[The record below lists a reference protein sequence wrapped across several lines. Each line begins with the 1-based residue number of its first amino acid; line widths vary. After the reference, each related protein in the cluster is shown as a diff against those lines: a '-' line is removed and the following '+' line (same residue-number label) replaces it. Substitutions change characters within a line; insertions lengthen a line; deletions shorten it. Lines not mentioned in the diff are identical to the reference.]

1 MPLVSNKEAL
11 EELSA
16 LWGSSPSMSM
26 LPHTKIANK
35 EEVPKELSDLW
46 GPAPDLSMIWDST
59 DTCKSKRVKT
69 PSLAKVYSILGLGKS
84 TGRSPV
90 TTSLGS
96 IAKARDLLDPMK
108 KAFAIDTPLSPDGKA
123 DSMKTLQVTIGKE
136 RPHINKGLVPY
147 AWETKKC

>member
-1 MPLVSNKEAL
+1 MSLISKEEL
-11 EELSA
+11 DYLSA
-16 LWGSSPSMSM
+16 LWDSSPNMSM
-26 LPHTKIANK
+26 LPQTKMVNK
-35 EEVPKELSDLW
+35 EEIPKELSDLW
-46 GPAPDLSMIWDST
+46 GTPPDLSMIWDTT
-59 DTCKSKRVKT
+59 DTPKLGRANAS
-69 PSLAKVYSILGLGKS
+69 SLAKVYSILGLEKS

-123 DSMKTLQVTIGKE
+123 DPMKTLQVTIGKE